1 VSSRTDHIQIA
12 RVIGIPI
19 YLHFS
24 WLIIFGLIAWTLSTG
39 YFPAQSPDLPA
50 SSYWAKGL
58 VASLL
63 FFVSILL
70 HELGHAVVARR
81 QGLRTRSI
89 TLFVFGGVAQLE
101 KDPRDGRAEF
111 WMAAAGPVAS
121 LALAGLFYTLASLPF
136 LGPSAA
142 AVAKY
147 LALINLMLALFNLV
161 PAFPMDGGRLL
172 RGALWGR
179 LGKARAT
186 RIASGAGTL
195 FAFLL
200 IYAGVFSLLR
210 GDSLGGLWYILIGW
224 FIKDASLS
232 SYQQVRLDEALLGV
246 TVRDAMVQAV
256 ATIPGSGSVAEAARE
271 YFMRTGYG
279 SYPVT
284 RGEAVVGLLCLKDV
298 LRISAEERE
307 ATSVQGAMRPLTDAL
322 VTDPDVP
329 LPEVISRMAQAGTA
343 RLLVMQ
349 GERLAGLLTM
359 NGVIRRLKVREEE
372 SPRAHRRRDRRPAD
386 RFVSWRPEGGGAYQ
400 RTSPSSTVCTAPAV
414 LSCVPG
420 AASSAAHGSPGL

>member
-1 VSSRTDHIQIA
+1 MSSRTDHVQIA

-70 HELGHAVVARR
+70 HELGHAFVARR
-81 QGLRTRSI
+81 LGLRTLSI

-101 KDPRDGRAEF
+101 KDPKDGRAEF

-121 LALAGLFYTLASLPF
+121 LALAGLFYTFANLP
-136 LGPSAA
+136 LVGASAA
-142 AVAKY
+142 AVARY

-172 RGALWGR
+172 RGALWGP

-200 IYAGVFSLLR
+200 ISAGVFSLLR

-232 SYQQVRLDEALLGV
+232 SYHRVRLDEALRGV

-271 YFMRTGYG
+271 YFMRTGFG

-298 LRISAEERE
+298 LRLSAEERE
-307 ATSVQGAMRPLTDAL
+307 ATSVQGAMRPLTEAL

-329 LPEVISRMAQAGTA
+329 LPEAIARMAQAGTA
-343 RLLVMQ
+343 RLLVMH

-359 NGVIRRLKVREEE
+359 NGVIRRLRVREELGRVE
-372 SPRAHRRRDRRPAD
+372 RVA
-386 RFVSWRPEGGGAYQ
+386 G
-400 RTSPSSTVCTAPAV
+400 
-414 LSCVPG
+414 
-420 AASSAAHGSPGL
+420 

>member
-1 VSSRTDHIQIA
+1 MGVSSRAGHVQIA

-24 WLIIFGLIAWTLSTG
+24 WLIIFGLIVWTLSTG
-39 YFPAQSPDLPA
+39 YFPAQYPDLPA

-58 VASLL
+58 MASLL

-70 HELGHAVVARR
+70 HELGHAVAALLH
-81 QGLRTRSI
+81 GLRTRSI

-101 KDPRDGRAEF
+101 KDPKDGRAEF
-111 WMAAAGPVAS
+111 WMAAAGPLVS
-121 LALAGLFYTLASLPF
+121 LMLAGLFYAVAFLPF
-136 LGPSAA
+136 VGSSTA

-147 LALINLMLALFNLV
+147 LALINLILALFNLV

-172 RGALWGR
+172 RGALWGT

-186 RIASGAGTL
+186 RIASGAGTF
-195 FAFLL
+195 FAYFL
-200 IYAGVFSLLR
+200 IFAGVFRMVR
-210 GDSLGGLWYILIGW
+210 GDTLGGVWYILIGW
-224 FIKDASLS
+224 FIKDASAA
-232 SYQQVRLDEALLGV
+232 SYHQVRLDEALRGV
-246 TVRDAMVQAV
+246 AVRDAMVDAV
-256 ATIPGSGSVAEAARE
+256 ATIPSTGSVAEAARE

-298 LRISAEERE
+298 LRLSAEERE

-322 VTDPDVP
+322 VTDPDAP
-329 LPEVISRMAQAGTA
+329 LPVAIARMAQAGTG

-349 GERLAGLLTM
+349 GDRLVGLLTM
-359 NGVIRRLKVREEE
+359 NGVIRRLKMREEF
-372 SPRAHRRRDRRPAD
+372 A
-386 RFVSWRPEGGGAYQ
+386 G
-400 RTSPSSTVCTAPAV
+400 
-414 LSCVPG
+414 
-420 AASSAAHGSPGL
+420 

>member
-1 VSSRTDHIQIA
+1 MSSRTDHIQIA

-121 LALAGLFYTLASLPF
+121 LALAGLFYALASLPF
-136 LGPSAA
+136 LGPSAV

-172 RGALWGR
+172 RGALWGP

-195 FAFLL
+195 FAFVL
-200 IYAGVFSLLR
+200 IFAGVFSLLR

-232 SYQQVRLDEALLGV
+232 SYQQVRLDEALRGV

-284 RGEAVVGLLCLKDV
+284 RGEAVVGLLCLKDI
-298 LRISAEERE
+298 LRLSAEERE
-307 ATSVQGAMRPLTDAL
+307 ATSVQGAMRPLTDEL

-329 LPEVISRMAQAGTA
+329 LPEVLSRMAQAGTA
-343 RLLVMQ
+343 RLLVMH

-359 NGVIRRLKVREEE
+359 NGVIRRLKVREEL
-372 SPRAHRRRDRRPAD
+372 
-386 RFVSWRPEGGGAYQ
+386 GGE
-400 RTSPSSTVCTAPAV
+400 
-414 LSCVPG
+414 
-420 AASSAAHGSPGL
+420 PGL

>member
-1 VSSRTDHIQIA
+1 MSSRTDHIQIA

-50 SSYWAKGL
+50 ASYWAKGL

-121 LALAGLFYTLASLPF
+121 LALAGLFYAVASLPF
-136 LGPSAA
+136 LGASAA

-172 RGALWGR
+172 RGALWGP

-200 IYAGVFSLLR
+200 IFAGVFSLLR

-232 SYQQVRLDEALLGV
+232 SYQQVRLDEALRGV

-284 RGEAVVGLLCLKDV
+284 RGEAVVGLLCLKDI
-298 LRISAEERE
+298 LRLSAEERE
-307 ATSVQGAMRPLTDAL
+307 ATSVQGAMRPLTDAI

-329 LPEVISRMAQAGTA
+329 LPEVLSRMAQAGTA
-343 RLLVMQ
+343 RLLVMH
-349 GERLAGLLTM
+349 GEQTRGPADDERGDPPPEGAGGAGESRTR
-359 NGVIRRLKVREEE
+359 GRLK
-372 SPRAHRRRDRRPAD
+372 
-386 RFVSWRPEGGGAYQ
+386 
-400 RTSPSSTVCTAPAV
+400 
-414 LSCVPG
+414 
-420 AASSAAHGSPGL
+420 ASSSVGG